1 MESNNVEISRL
12 YPIFTIFPVL
22 APVGHFGTAWSKP
35 FKDAENGK
43 YKKALTVIGVLYVLF
58 IILMVSIPFIVI
70 MDAVCDSVVTSSE
83 MKQGIGG
90 IILSE
95 MILAAGVFACWVAGI
110 ILSWEVYNSTKAS
123 YKLSKH

>member
-1 MESNNVEISRL
+1 
-12 YPIFTIFPVL
+12 
-22 APVGHFGTAWSKP
+22 
-35 FKDAENGK
+35 
-43 YKKALTVIGVLYVLF
+43 
-58 IILMVSIPFIVI
+58 

-90 IILSE
+90 IVLSE
-95 MILAAGVFACWVAGI
+95 MILAAGVFACWVVGI